1 MALAALFAC
10 LVFIIWLIVRDCR
23 LRKSV
28 SYAVWVPTC
37 LLLILGSRPLS
48 MWLAG
53 GTLTPGTEALGTM
66 GNQEATSLAD
76 QLFQLSV
83 LGASL
88 LIAYSRRVRWRKLLA
103 ANKPLLFFYL
113 FFALSVLWSGDPF
126 GSAKRLTKD
135 FGLIFVILVIL
146 TEKNPM
152 EAIRAVYFRCAAVLF
167 PLSVLFIKY
176 FPDLGRSYT
185 RGGELMLTGVTTQ
198 KNSLGEIV
206 LVFGLFLIWDS
217 LDIRPGV
224 QKRLWARMRW
234 DRLVLL
240 LMALWLL
247 HISQSKTALLCL
259 AIAVAL
265 AFRGRFLSS
274 KAASKAVLF
283 GALSVPFL
291 MFFTHDFN
299 WILRPIV
306 EALGRNMTFT
316 GRADIWEHITATTVN
331 PLIGAGYWNFWGGT
345 GGAAIVMAMKTPVPN
360 AHCGYL
366 DMYLDGGWTALALL
380 LTVLL
385 TSGLRLANRVTAGE
399 FERVKFA
406 VLIAAI
412 LYNMSESIFARLSP
426 LWFTT
431 LVALIDFPYLRT
443 VATRATSKVSHAYRG
458 ALITK

>member
-176 FPDLGRSYT
+176 FPAYA
-185 RGGELMLTGVTTQ
+185 Q
-198 KNSLGEIV
+198 IK
-206 LVFGLFLIWDS
+206 LICY
-217 LDIRPGV
+217 I
-224 QKRLWARMRW
+224 K
-234 DRLVLL
+234 
-240 LMALWLL
+240 
-247 HISQSKTALLCL
+247 
-259 AIAVAL
+259 
-265 AFRGRFLSS
+265 
-274 KAASKAVLF
+274 
-283 GALSVPFL
+283 
-291 MFFTHDFN
+291 
-299 WILRPIV
+299 
-306 EALGRNMTFT
+306 
-316 GRADIWEHITATTVN
+316 
-331 PLIGAGYWNFWGGT
+331 
-345 GGAAIVMAMKTPVPN
+345 
-360 AHCGYL
+360 
-366 DMYLDGGWTALALL
+366 
-380 LTVLL
+380 
-385 TSGLRLANRVTAGE
+385 
-399 FERVKFA
+399 
-406 VLIAAI
+406 
-412 LYNMSESIFARLSP
+412 
-426 LWFTT
+426 
-431 LVALIDFPYLRT
+431 
-443 VATRATSKVSHAYRG
+443 
-458 ALITK
+458 